1 MTPQTSFNALIE
13 QATGPAEFAAALM
26 DHLGLAGIF
35 ERMDI
40 AEEEITRA
48 QQRHPKTSETSD
60 RLYHSFKLLVPTHE
74 RMEYEP
80 VYRAHCREILNRV
93 AAGTDT
99 RIGTAAEVCCTL
111 HDVSLIAPL
120 RSSAAGLY
128 FRAWRA
134 AGLPDFPELVPA
146 SENHEALEGSR
157 IDDHESET
165 RRKLTDPTRTL
176 DEVEYRGMHHGE
188 HVTCTLAPAPT
199 LFDAVNPGAAA

>member
-1 MTPQTSFNALIE
+1 MTPPTSFDALLE
-13 QATGPAEFAAALM
+13 KATGPREFAAAFM

-40 AEEEITRA
+40 AEEEIAAA
-48 QQRHPKTSETSD
+48 QKRHPDASD
-60 RLYHSFKLLVPTHE
+60 RLYHSFKLLVPSHE

-80 VYRAHCREILNRV
+80 VYRAHCREILHRV
-93 AAGTDT
+93 ATGGDT

-120 RSSAAGLY
+120 RSAASGLY
-128 FRAWRA
+128 LRMWRA
-134 AGLPDFPELVPA
+134 AGLPDFPELIPA

-165 RRKLTDPTRTL
+165 RRKLTDHTRTL
-176 DEVEYRGMHHGE
+176 DSVECRGMHHGE
-188 HVTCTLAPAPT
+188 RITCTLAPAPT
-199 LFDAVNPGAAA
+199 LFDAMDAGARS

>member
-1 MTPQTSFNALIE
+1 MTPQTTFDTLLEN
-13 QATGPAEFAAALM
+13 ATGPAEFAAAFM

-35 ERMDI
+35 ERMDT
-40 AEEEITRA
+40 AEEEIALA
-48 QQRHPKTSETSD
+48 QKRHPEASD

-80 VYRAHCREILNRV
+80 VYRSHCRELLDRV
-93 AAGTDT
+93 ATGADT

-120 RSSAAGLY
+120 RSAAAGLY
-128 FRAWRA
+128 FRMWRS

-157 IDDHESET
+157 IDDHEAEA

-176 DEVEYRGMHHGE
+176 DEVECRGMHHGE
-188 HVTCTLAPAPT
+188 HVACTLAPAPT
-199 LFDAVNPGAAA
+199 LFDTMTAGATS